1 MRDQQLL
8 KMHEAVTG
16 DRLRAESDPQ
26 VIWKQLAAG
35 VGGIPL
41 TLRWFAGQSDYHS
54 LVLSRVQGDRVHFHN
69 PIRPRDDF
77 QPGTPLRDDAPLRLY
92 HTPGD
97 ESVNREEFESWFRE
111 RDALGYL
118 PPDA

>member
-26 VIWKQLAAG
+26 VIWKQLAG
-35 VGGIPL
+35 GDGGIPL

-54 LVLSRVQGDRVHFHN
+54 LVLSCVQGDRVHFHN
-69 PIRPRDDF
+69 PIRPHDDF
-77 QPGTPLRDDAPLRLY
+77 QPGTPLRDDAPPRIY
-92 HTPGD
+92 HTAGD
-97 ESVNREEFESWFRE
+97 ESVNREEFESWFKE